1 MHPFVQEKKE
11 KFEATLT
18 HLDQELGSLRT
29 GRATPTLV
37 ENVVVNAYDS
47 NMDLKSVASIRSTD
61 AKTLVIEPWD
71 KGLVQPIEK
80 AIRDADLG
88 FSPVVDGSLV
98 RINLPAMT
106 QENRLQLVK
115 IMKEKAEE
123 ARVGLRG
130 VREATR
136 EEIMKQEKVK
146 EISEDEKYKMLDELD
161 KMTKDYTNE
170 VDAIATKKEEEI
182 MTV

>member
-1 MHPFVQEKKE
+1 MD
-11 KFEATLT
+11 
-18 HLDQELGSLRT
+18 HLNKELGSLRT

-37 ENVVVNAYDS
+37 ENVVVNAYGS
-47 NMDLKSVASIRSTD
+47 NMDLKGVASIRATD

-71 KGLVQPIEK
+71 KGLLQSIEK

-88 FSPVVDGSLV
+88 FSPAIDGSLV

-106 QENRLQLVK
+106 EENRIQLVK

-123 ARVGLRG
+123 ARVSLRG
-130 VREATR
+130 VREAAR
-136 EEIMKQEKVK
+136 EEVMKKEKDK
-146 EISEDEKYKMLDELD
+146 AISEDEKYKLLDELD
-161 KMTKDYTNE
+161 KTTKDYTNQ
-170 VDAIATKKEEEI
+170 VDELASKKEQEI